1 MKKPEK
7 RKKPKPRI
15 PIEGVLKLKTHV
27 ISTKKGDKGYSRKK
41 IKTNMIKI
49 LNEEVHLP

>member
-1 MKKPEK
+1 MKKPKK

-27 ISTKKGDKGYSRKK
+27 VLTKKGKKGYNRKQVK
-41 IKTNMIKI
+41 ENITKNID
-49 LNEEVHLP
+49 EEVQS